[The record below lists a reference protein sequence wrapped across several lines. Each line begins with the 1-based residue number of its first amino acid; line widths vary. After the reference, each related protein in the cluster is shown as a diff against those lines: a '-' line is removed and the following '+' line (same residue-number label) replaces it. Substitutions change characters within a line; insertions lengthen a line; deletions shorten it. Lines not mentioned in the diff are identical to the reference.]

1 MADDF
6 DLESR
11 VAMWRH
17 FTRLVKYS
25 IASIV
30 MVLVL
35 MAVFLL

>member
-11 VAMWRH
+11 VAMWRD
-17 FTRLVKYS
+17 FTRLLRYS

-30 MVLVL
+30 VVLVL
-35 MAVFLL
+35 MAIFLL

>member
-17 FTRLVKYS
+17 FTTLLRYS

-30 MVLVL
+30 VVLVL
-35 MAVFLL
+35 MAIFLL